1 MQAILTTNH
10 KNKQYQI
17 GYSNA
22 HAAKNHANPKPNLDQ
37 TSYAWLEPQ
46 TQTQLPISPSPNHT

>member
-10 KNKQYQI
+10 KNKQYQN

-22 HAAKNHANPKPNLDQ
+22 HATKNHANAKPNLDQ
-37 TSYAWLEPQ
+37 TSYA
-46 TQTQLPISPSPNHT
+46 